1 MGWLGPGAR
10 GTRSRGARPVPF
22 LGARVGTRLG
32 TSILFTRL
40 GTTFLSANPLG
51 TLGTRILGTSILG
64 ARLGTI
70 SVCDAVL
77 RHGIRPDDFS
87 YNSFISACKKGKELR
102 LAVNVLD
109 AMVRQGIKPDIVSY
123 SALISACAKGQELR
137 VAVNVCD
144 AMQRQ
149 SVGHK

>member
-1 MGWLGPGAR
+1 M
-10 GTRSRGARPVPF
+10 
-22 LGARVGTRLG
+22 
-32 TSILFTRL
+32 
-40 GTTFLSANPLG
+40 
-51 TLGTRILGTSILG
+51 
-64 ARLGTI
+64 
-70 SVCDAVL
+70 
-77 RHGIRPDDFS
+77 
-87 YNSFISACKKGKELR
+87 R

-149 SVGHK
+149 SVAHK